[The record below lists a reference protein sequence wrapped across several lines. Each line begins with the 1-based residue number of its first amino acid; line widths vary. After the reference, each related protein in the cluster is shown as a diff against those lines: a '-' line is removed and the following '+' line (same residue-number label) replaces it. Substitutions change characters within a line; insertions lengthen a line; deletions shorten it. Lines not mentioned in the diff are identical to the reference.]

1 MDSSM
6 KSLILFRPMLAAATL
21 LSLIAAGAAGAA
33 RAEDAPP
40 NPVVATVNGEEITE
54 ADLGLAVQDFR
65 ETLAQLPPDQRLD
78 ALINGIIDIRLMARA
93 AEAAGLDKGE
103 EAARRIAFVRDRA
116 LRAEYLRS
124 KVFDTVTDEAIQA
137 RYDAEAAAFVPV
149 DEIKASHIL
158 VETEDE
164 AKAIIAELDNGGDF
178 AAVAKAKSLDLG
190 SGANGGDLD
199 FFAHGRMVKS
209 FEDAAF
215 ALDVGAYTKTPVKS
229 DFGWHVIKVVD
240 KRKSSPPAL
249 DQRRNEFRDAMAKE
263 LFLAAVEQLRQ
274 GATIEIVPQ
283 PAPEPAPGEA
293 PAPPQQ

>member
-1 MDSSM
+1 M

-178 AAVAKAKSLDLG
+178 AVVAKAKSLDLG

-199 FFAHGRMVKS
+199 FFAHGRMVKP

-249 DQRRNEFRDAMAKE
+249 DQRRNELRDAMAKE

>member
-1 MDSSM
+1 M

-178 AAVAKAKSLDLG
+178 AVVAKAKSLDLG

-249 DQRRNEFRDAMAKE
+249 DQRRNELRDAMAKE

>member
-1 MDSSM
+1 M

-178 AAVAKAKSLDLG
+178 AVVAKAKSLDLG

-249 DQRRNEFRDAMAKE
+249 DQRRNELRDAMAKE

-283 PAPEPAPGEA
+283 PGPEPAPGEA